1 MEKREYGY
9 ALPLLAA
16 CIIWGTSFV
25 AGKVGVENV
34 DPVLFSLLR
43 YGFAALSAL
52 PIIFLF
58 KEFDWTVM
66 RSPLIWGISLINAVA
81 MNLQNIGM
89 TMTTVTN
96 AVLLIDINVVYIAVL
111 ASFVLKEKLT
121 PKILVGLI
129 LGIVGVVI
137 IATNGDVG
145 AVGGGT
151 FMGNMAV
158 LVAGLL
164 WSFYVVY
171 LTKTLKSGTSM
182 VSATFA
188 IILITTILLVPFAL
202 VFTQDWS
209 VNATGLEMAAYTGIF
224 CTTLA
229 FMLYSYGLRGLGAT
243 VTSVILLLE
252 IVFGMLFAILLLDE
266 MPTEITAI
274 GGAFIFLAVVVIS
287 LRWKKGRSKKDKGR
301 GTAQE

>member
-1 MEKREYGY
+1 MVQCWATKPKWMVQSRFAELENHRGGCYIFGGDSPRVEKREYGY

-58 KEFDWTVM
+58 KEFDWTVL

-121 PKILVGLI
+121 PRILVGLI

-164 WSFYVVY
+164 WSVYVVY
-171 LTKTLKSGTSM
+171 LTKMLKSGTPM

-188 IILITTILLVPFAL
+188 IISSPPFCL
-202 VFTQDWS
+202 FRS
-209 VNATGLEMAAYTGIF
+209 RLCSRRTG
-224 CTTLA
+224 
-229 FMLYSYGLRGLGAT
+229 
-243 VTSVILLLE
+243 
-252 IVFGMLFAILLLDE
+252 
-266 MPTEITAI
+266 P
-274 GGAFIFLAVVVIS
+274 
-287 LRWKKGRSKKDKGR
+287 
-301 GTAQE
+301 